1 MHDKLRVMENSK
13 TIKMAMEDDGDD
25 CDGDGP
31 TKKMIL
37 KK

>member
-31 TKKMIL
+31 TKKMMMME
-37 KK
+37 